1 MIYTLINDGQIVK
14 FDGKVT
20 TIFSQETSPSLY
32 EEFQAWLAEG
42 NKAETAQP
50 LLIPAP
56 EETN

>member
-20 TIFSQETSPSLY
+20 TVFSQETSPSLY
-32 EEFQAWLAEG
+32 AEFESWLAEG
-42 NKAETAQP
+42 NEAETVEP

-56 EETN
+56 EETE